1 MSGDIAPPD
10 TYPAGLQL
18 PAGFTVHTTAA
29 ELRVKARLGYETV
42 EPTMMSYLMAWVLL
56 IMAVLMG
63 FAASDRDVP
72 KWFGEFFFGG
82 LAVLGLAAL
91 AANFLNRAHLRV
103 DGRGVT
109 AGIWPVPVS
118 GFSYHR
124 HLRAG
129 AIAGIYVAQCDL
141 WVRLR
146 SGLFRSYE
154 VHALTANGEA
164 VCLMQRI
171 PEMSAATNLAVEIR
185 KRLAPPP
192 QILPN
197 LRGGKRYTS
206 ERSIE
211 FAGFL
216 PWWFFWLGMLLIGLE
231 VVAFPIL
238 RLAGWERVPATVSQA
253 GRLYHARRGCT
264 VKFATAGGPVATRV
278 ENGCSAGVSAGDV
291 VTVYYNPT
299 NTATARILTMP
310 LWPLALMFGG
320 LGASGL
326 IFGREHAQFAAG
338 KRILWEEKFAYLSR
352 YWHVKEK
359 TNAEAAKGVLTLFG
373 FRGAQVLP
381 YTQLAFEPSAVEV
394 KVGTGQRT
402 GPDEEAGV
410 LYAAGVDG
418 IGYVFGI
425 VPSTQTAFARR
436 VGRDW
441 SVNLMPAT
449 YVREIVPQPGGWNKL
464 RVTIAGNRADFLVN
478 GARAGSVDYQP
489 TMGGGMVGLYA
500 DFGGG
505 QTVWQFSGLVVLA

>member
-1 MSGDIAPPD
+1 VSGDAAPPD
-10 TYPAGLQL
+10 TQAAGLQL
-18 PAGFTVHTTAA
+18 PEGFAVHSTPA

-42 EPTMMSYLMAWVLL
+42 EPTMMSYLMVWVLL

-63 FAASDRDVP
+63 FTGFDRDVP
-72 KWFGEFFFGG
+72 KWFGTFFFGS
-82 LAVLGLAAL
+82 LVVFGLAAL

-103 DGRGVT
+103 NGHGVT
-109 AGIWPVPVS
+109 AGIWPVPVN

-124 HLRAG
+124 YVRTS

-146 SGLFRSYE
+146 RGLFRTYE
-154 VHALTANGEA
+154 VHALTSSGEA
-164 VCLMQRI
+164 VCLLQRI

-185 KRLAPPP
+185 KRLAPLP
-192 QILPN
+192 QIPPP

-206 ERSIE
+206 ERSFE

-231 VVAFPIL
+231 GVAFPIL
-238 RLAGWERVPATVSQA
+238 RLAGWERVPATVSRT
-253 GRLYHARRGCT
+253 GTLYHARRGCT
-264 VKFATAGGPVATRV
+264 VKFATAGGPVSTRV
-278 ENGCSAGVSAGDV
+278 ENGCSTGVSAGDV
-291 VTVYYNPT
+291 VAVYYNPT
-299 NTATARILTMP
+299 NPAAARILTMP
-310 LWPLALMFGG
+310 LWPVALMFGG
-320 LGASGL
+320 LGVSAL
-326 IFGREHAQFAAG
+326 IFGREREQFADG
-338 KRILWEEKFAYLSR
+338 KRILWQEKFTYLSR
-352 YWHVKEK
+352 YWHLKEK

-373 FRGAQVLP
+373 FRGAEVLP
-381 YTQLAFEPSAVEV
+381 YTQLAVEPASVEV
-394 KVGTGQRT
+394 KVGTGQRI

-425 VPSTQTAFARR
+425 VPSTQMAFARR

-441 SVNLMPAT
+441 TVDLMPAT
-449 YVREIVPQPGGWNKL
+449 YVREIVPQPGGWNTLK
-464 RVTIAGNRADFLVN
+464 VAIAGNRAEFLVN

-500 DFGGG
+500 DFGAG
-505 QTVWQFSGLVVLA
+505 QTVWQFTGLVVHG